1 MESLQTF
8 PLLVD
13 TSRITLRLNHNEFEQ
28 LCQDNPE
35 LRLELSATGE
45 LIAMTPAALESSGKN
60 FDLAAQVAY
69 WNLKT
74 KQGRGFDSSGGFTLP
89 SGAVK
94 SPDVTWIQNSKLANL
109 SFDVTFP
116 IVVPD
121 FVIELRSKTDNL
133 KTLQAKMLEYQAN
146 GVRLGWLINPKN
158 NEVEIYRLGQEVEV
172 LQSPRTLSGEDVL
185 AGFILDL
192 SSIFDFPNLE
202 DKSKQ

>member
-94 SPDVTWIQNSKLANL
+94 SPDVTWIQNSKLVNL

-146 GVRLGWLINPKN
+146 GVRLGWLINPQN

-202 DKSKQ
+202 NKSKQ